1 MDGVNSLIYVTGNP
15 LKFKVAVRFFEG
27 SRISLESRDLS
38 TPEIQSSRVEEI
50 AEWSAAWACRSLN
63 RPVVVMDAG
72 YYIEALNGFPGPF
85 IKFVNEWFSAED
97 YLNLMQGK
105 TNRRVVIR
113 DCLAYCR
120 PKEKPAI
127 FSQLHQG
134 QLAARPGRRTGTSI
148 DQIFI
153 PEGFSSP
160 VSEIPPEEMLAYW
173 SDAAIWQQLKM
184 YIEGLVQGS

>member
-1 MDGVNSLIYVTGNP
+1 DGVNSLVYVTGNE
-15 LKFKVAVRFFEG
+15 LKFNVAKRSFEG
-27 SRISLESRDLS
+27 SDILLENKDLS

-50 AEWSAAWACRSLN
+50 AEWSATWACRRLS
-63 RPVVVMDAG
+63 RPVVVMDVG
-72 YYIEALNGFPGPF
+72 YYIEDLNGFPGPF

-127 FSQLHQG
+127 FCQVHQG
-134 QLAARPGRRTGTSI
+134 ELAMKPGRRIGTSI

-153 PEGFSSP
+153 PQGYSSP
-160 VSEIPPEEMLAYW
+160 ISEIPPEEMLAYW
-173 SDAAIWQQLKM
+173 SNAAIWQQLKM
-184 YIEGLVQGS
+184 YIESLLQGG